1 MVVCDAKLAWSQ
13 TVGYQHKDA
22 GKPMNKDAI
31 FRIYAMTKPLVAV
44 AAMMLVE
51 DGKLQRTDPVSKY
64 LPT

>member
-13 TVGYQHKDA
+13 TVGYQDKDA

-44 AAMMLVE
+44 AAMMLAE